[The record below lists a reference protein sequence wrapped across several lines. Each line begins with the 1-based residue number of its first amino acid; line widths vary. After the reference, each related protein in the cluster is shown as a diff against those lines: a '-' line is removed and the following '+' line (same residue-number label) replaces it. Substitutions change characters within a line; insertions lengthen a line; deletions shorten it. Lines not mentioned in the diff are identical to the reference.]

1 MEIQDIR
8 SRWNR
13 EAQAFDDI
21 YGSHSRVMDKIN
33 STARKAVL
41 QRFQLSQKY
50 LAPRRDGRVL
60 DVGSGSGVYAEA
72 FIELPIAS
80 YTGVDIAEQMLA
92 LATQRIAPS
101 QHKEKA
107 EFVLADFMH
116 WQTEER
122 FDYVIAMGVFDY
134 SSNPEPLVQKMASL
148 ASERI
153 AFSLPT
159 TSRFRFR
166 STLRR
171 LRYLLFSKGDVH
183 YYRDKDVERLIE
195 VSGGTPH
202 SIEDLGHGQ
211 GFFVVIDMK

>member
-1 MEIQDIR
+1 VEIQDIR

-13 EAQAFDDI
+13 EAKAFDDI
-21 YGSHSRVMDKIN
+21 YGSHSRVMNKLN
-33 STARKAVL
+33 SSARKAVL
-41 QRFQLSQKY
+41 QRFQLTQKY
-50 LAPRRDGRVL
+50 LAPRKDGRVL

-72 FIELPIAS
+72 FIELPIDS

-92 LATQRIAPS
+92 LATKRIASS
-101 QHKEKA
+101 QHKNKA

-116 WQTEER
+116 WQTEET

-134 SSNPEPLVQKMASL
+134 SSSPEPLVQKMASL
-148 ASERI
+148 ARERI

-159 TSRFRFR
+159 KSRFRLR

-171 LRYLLFSKGDVH
+171 LRYLLFSKGDV
-183 YYRDKDVERLIE
+183 YYYLDNDVERLIKA
-195 VSGGTPH
+195 SGGTSH
-202 SIEDLGHGQ
+202 SIEDLGNGQ